1 MRVFKDEDGLRL
13 EVDRDL
19 ERLMHSVQASVRQA
33 RNRALLLFIAY
44 FDLFQTSFDMMS
56 YCSALN
62 AVRI

>member
-1 MRVFKDEDGLRL
+1 MRVFKDEDGLHL

-33 RNRALLLFIAY
+33 RNKSLLLFIAY
-44 FDLFQTSFDMMS
+44 FDLLQTSFDMMS
-56 YCSALN
+56 CCSALN